1 MRWVLSLLMLYIG
14 QLPATELPPLR
25 FAVAD
30 SWTMPLVRLENN
42 QPVEGIMFD
51 LMNTL
56 ASRVQRRPEF
66 HVMPRLRLQAGM
78 ERGSVDVRCFVMPS
92 WSSGQSGNFSWSSP
106 LFQQRDWLVAH
117 PRETAPANLEQ
128 LPSQVIGAV
137 LGFHYPALQA
147 HFDNGHFKRDDARN
161 QLQVLQKL
169 QAGRY
174 RYAVS
179 SQLSL
184 DWFNRSLPEAQRFK
198 PVALLEEQALS
209 CYVRND
215 PGVPTQ
221 GILRS
226 LEAMK
231 KSGEIERMVKH
242 HTAALDSQT
251 QVDGIA
257 HASEDDK

>member
-1 MRWVLSLLMLYIG
+1 M
-14 QLPATELPPLR
+14 
-25 FAVAD
+25 
-30 SWTMPLVRLENN
+30 
-42 QPVEGIMFD
+42 
-51 LMNTL
+51 
-56 ASRVQRRPEF
+56 
-66 HVMPRLRLQAGM
+66 
-78 ERGSVDVRCFVMPS
+78 
-92 WSSGQSGNFSWSSP
+92 
-106 LFQQRDWLVAH
+106 
-117 PRETAPANLEQ
+117 
-128 LPSQVIGAV
+128 
-137 LGFHYPALQA
+137 
-147 HFDNGHFKRDDARN
+147 
-161 QLQVLQKL
+161 LQKL

-231 KSGEIERMVKH
+231 KSGEIERMVKR

-251 QVDGIA
+251 QADGIA
-257 HASEDDK
+257 RATEDDK

>member
-14 QLPATELPPLR
+14 QLPAAELPPLR

-56 ASRVQRRPEF
+56 ASRVQHHPEY
-66 HVMPRLRLQAGM
+66 HVMPRLRLQAAM
-78 ERGSVDVRCFVMPS
+78 ERGSIDVRCFVMPS
-92 WSSGQSGNFSWSSP
+92 WSGDRSDNFIWSPP
-106 LFQQRDWLVAH
+106 LFQQRDWLVAA
-117 PRETAPANLEQ
+117 PREAAPENLAQ
-128 LPSQVIGAV
+128 LSSQVIGTV
-137 LGFHYPALQA
+137 LGFQYPALQTR
-147 HFDNGHFKRDDARN
+147 FDNGHFKRDDARN

-184 DWFNRSLPEAQRFK
+184 DWFNSQLPAEQRF
-198 PVALLEEQALS
+198 QALFVLEQQQLG
-209 CYVRND
+209 CMVRND
-215 PGVPTQ
+215 PSIPTQ
-221 GILRS
+221 GLLRA
-226 LEAMK
+226 LARMK
-231 KSGEIERMVKH
+231 QTGEIER
-242 HTAALDSQT
+242 TFGRYISN
-251 QVDGIA
+251 GR
-257 HASEDDK
+257 